1 MVSRKAREASSS
13 PSSLPSDTPGLSVW
27 ANRLHHHLAWLRKEW
42 SSLEDISMQDI
53 NDFLVRTTAEAGKYF
68 YLMDAPTNQPWVAS
82 VAMHAVVC
90 DHPAVLTYT
99 LQQKTEA
106 WEYMKVAQTSG
117 WNPQDII
124 QAAAWT
130 RDCFPNFPTD
140 VQWASLLDCS
150 PEQVNMWL
158 NDLAPT
164 VEDALTP
171 QEREAWSI
179 AESLGAPFSSWV
191 DLLKSKPYPLSTLAL
206 PSALTMTA

>member
-1 MVSRKAREASSS
+1 M
-13 PSSLPSDTPGLSVW
+13 
-27 ANRLHHHLAWLRKEW
+27 KE
-42 SSLEDISMQDI
+42 I
-53 NDFLVRTTAEAGKYF
+53 NDFLMGSTAEAGMHF
-68 YLMDAPTNQPWVAS
+68 YLMHAPTNQPWVAS

-90 DHPAVLTYT
+90 NHPAVLTYT
-99 LQQKTEA
+99 LQQKTDA

-130 RDCFPNFPTD
+130 RDFFPNFPTD

-206 PSALTMTA
+206 PSTLAMTA

>member
-1 MVSRKAREASSS
+1 
-13 PSSLPSDTPGLSVW
+13 
-27 ANRLHHHLAWLRKEW
+27 
-42 SSLEDISMQDI
+42 MQDI
-53 NDFLVRTTAEAGKYF
+53 NDFLVRTTAAAGKYF